1 MIDRRHSKRR
11 ELLIFLPAY
20 DKETTE
26 LLGYIADINRGGLM
40 LFSERYLE
48 VGKKYTLKVC
58 VEDLRAALI
67 LRPDEGHEG
76 CCLEWT
82 ARSRW
87 IAIHPELY
95 RIGFMFTDM
104 NPPAQNALEQIIT
117 HLDALAGNADRPVSA
132 LSACPKHLL
141 QDITT

>member
-1 MIDRRHSKRR
+1 MIDRRRSKRR

-20 DKETTE
+20 DKESSE
-26 LLGYIADINRGGLM
+26 LLGYIADINHGGLM
-40 LFSERYLE
+40 LFSEKYLE

-95 RIGFMFTDM
+95 RIGFMFMEMTPQTQSTLDQVI
-104 NPPAQNALEQIIT
+104 A
-117 HLDALAGNADRPVSA
+117 HLDALAGAADRPTA
-132 LSACPKHLL
+132 PMNACPKYPS